1 MPGRITTIPAL
12 VRTGIFLFLLPG
24 FLSGL
29 AAPQTP
35 NNKIDAIG
43 GALQSKSYDQALEML
58 APELQKSPNDARLWA
73 MQGVAYAGMNR
84 EPEALASFHKALKLS
99 PDYLPALEG
108 AAQIEFQAS
117 SPAAIPLIQHILQ
130 LRPGDQTAHG
140 MLAVLEYQQGD
151 CSGATAHFEKA
162 GSLFDSRPT
171 ALHAYGV
178 CLVKLKHFER
188 AISVFQQVVALEPDD
203 PQERR
208 LLASVQLMAHKPQDA
223 LATLKPLLQANN
235 ADAQT
240 LDLASAAYEDSGD
253 SAQAVATLR
262 QAILSDPQNVN
273 LYLDFAHVC
282 YAHDSFQVGINV
294 LSDGIG
300 LQPKVAPLY
309 LARGILYV
317 QLAQYEHAEADFDK
331 AHELDPRQA
340 LSSAGQSLVALQEN
354 DPARALKTVQTKLQ
368 RKPNDPLLLYLQA
381 DFLLQ
386 TGAAPGSPEFQLA
399 MRSAHQAVELQPSLA
414 DARDVLAKLYLQS
427 GQYKEAVSEC
437 RRALDNNPKD
447 QTAVYHLIQALR
459 KSGQTEEIPEL
470 LKKLAQLREQAARE
484 ENQRK
489 RYKLVEDESQPK
501 AE

>member
-1 MPGRITTIPAL
+1 MPWRITTIPAF
-12 VRTGIFLFLLPG
+12 VRTGILLLALPG
-24 FLSGL
+24 FLG
-29 AAPQTP
+29 AVPQTSS
-35 NNKIDAIG
+35 NKIDAIG
-43 GALQSKSYDQALEML
+43 NALQNKAYDKALEML
-58 APELQKSPNDARLWA
+58 GPELQKSPGDARLWA
-73 MQGVAYAGMNR
+73 MQGVAYAGMNKA
-84 EPEALASFHKALKLS
+84 EEALTSFHKSLKLS
-99 PDYLPALEG
+99 PDYLPALQG
-108 AAQIEFQAS
+108 AAQVEFQAG
-117 SPAAIPLIQHILQ
+117 SPAAIPIVQHILQ
-130 LRPGDQTAHG
+130 LHPGDQTAHG
-140 MLAVLEYQQGD
+140 MLAILEYQQGN
-151 CSGATAHFEKA
+151 CPEATAHFEKA

-171 ALHAYGV
+171 ALRAYGI

-188 AISVFQQVVALEPDD
+188 SISVFQQVAALEPDD
-203 PQERR
+203 PQARR

-223 LATLKPLLQANN
+223 LATLKPLLAND

-240 LDLASAAYEDSGD
+240 LDLASAAYEESGD
-253 SAQAVATLR
+253 SSQAVATLR
-262 QAILSDPQNVN
+262 QAILLDPQNVN
-273 LYLDFAHVC
+273 LYLDFAHLC

-309 LARGILYV
+309 LARGVLYV

-340 LSSAGQSLVALQEN
+340 LSSAGQSLVAVQEN
-354 DPARALKTVQTKLQ
+354 DSARALKTVQTKLQ
-368 RKPNDPLLLYLQA
+368 RNPNDPLLLYLQA

-399 MRSAHQAVELQPSLA
+399 LRSAHKAVELQPSLA

-427 GQYKEAVSEC
+427 GQYKEAVDEC
-437 RRALDNNPKD
+437 RKALDGNPKD

-459 KSGQTEEIPEL
+459 KSGQTEEIPGL

-489 RYKLVEDESQPK
+489 RYKLVEDEAQPK